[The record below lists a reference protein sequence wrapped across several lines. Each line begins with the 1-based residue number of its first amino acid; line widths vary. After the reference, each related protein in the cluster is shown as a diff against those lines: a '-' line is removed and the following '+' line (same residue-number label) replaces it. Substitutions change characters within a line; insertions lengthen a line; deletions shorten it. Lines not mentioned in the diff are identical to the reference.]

1 MRIIILSRNAYLY
14 STARLVEAVRAS
26 GHTAI
31 VLDTLG
37 CALSLAQGRPSILY
51 KGKALRNF
59 GCVVPRIGHS
69 ITSYG
74 VAVVAQFEMMGAPV
88 VNRATAIS
96 RSRNKLR
103 ALQFLARRGLDI
115 PRTVM
120 LRDVA
125 HLDRAIGEVGGLP
138 VILKLLQGTQGI
150 GVILAETREA
160 VASIV
165 ETVHG
170 LDRDI
175 LVQEFIREARGRDLR
190 VIVVGGRAVA
200 AMRRIAR
207 EGEFR
212 SNIHRGGRGE
222 TVELTP
228 AVSRIAIE
236 AAKTLGLGVAGVDL
250 LETPTGYKL
259 MEVNSSPGL
268 KEIERCTKID
278 VARQIAIY
286 AVEFGARKRSTD
298 GEPV

>member
-1 MRIIILSRNAYLY
+1 MRIIILSRNADLY
-14 STARLVEAVRAS
+14 STSRLVEAIRAT
-26 GHTAI
+26 GHAAI
-31 VLDTLG
+31 VVDTLG
-37 CALSLAQGRPSILY
+37 CVLSLAQGRPSIIY
-51 KGKALRNF
+51 KGKPLRNF

-103 ALQFLARRGLDI
+103 ALQFLAKHGLDI

-120 LRDVA
+120 LRDVKE
-125 HLDRAIGEVGGLP
+125 LDRAIAEVGGLP

-170 LDRDI
+170 LERDI
-175 LVQEFIREARGRDLR
+175 LVQEYIREARGRDLR

-200 AMRRIAR
+200 AMRRIGR

-212 SNIHRGGRGE
+212 SNIHLGGRGE
-222 TVELTP
+222 KVEL
-228 AVSRIAIE
+228 ARGFSRIAIE

-250 LETPTGYKL
+250 LETPAGPKV

-286 AVEFGARKRSTD
+286 AVEFGSKRRESD
-298 GEPV
+298 PI